1 MITRYIDSTNNLE
14 ARVAQRLD
22 GRYAVTLRDLDA
34 DEVLPIAQIY
44 ADFATADR
52 VARRIAEGVSA

>member
-1 MITRYIDSTNNLE
+1 MITRYIDSINNLE

-22 GRYAVTLRDLDA
+22 GRFAVTLRDLDA

-52 VARRIAEGVSA
+52 VARQIAKGVSA